1 MINYNWDCRTVD
13 VYLEKDDYTNV
24 VYNVHWSAVGE
35 DSNSGIKADN
45 IGVQWLN
52 TDDITDFISI
62 EDLTNAQLVE
72 WVKAALGEEN
82 VLNIE
87 NSIAE
92 LISEKE
98 NPVSITM
105 TIEN

>member
-1 MINYNWDCRTVD
+1 MPD
-13 VYLEKDDYTNV
+13 
-24 VYNVHWSAVGE
+24 SAVSIPE
-35 DSNSGIKADN
+35 EFLKVIKDFVKDMKTTFPEYETVINSWWK
-45 IGVQWLN
+45 
-52 TDDITDFISI
+52 TSEDFISI